1 MTRTRQLS
9 NILAGVV
16 GGLIVLVIG
25 AVLIATD
32 VIDTGDTQTV
42 VRQAPVTQP
51 AAGSDSGGGRT
62 VNEIYDQEGRGVA
75 FVSARGV
82 SSNENSPF
90 GLPQEGD
97 ATGSGFVVDEQGH
110 ILTNAHVVE
119 GADSVEVS
127 FDESGTSVPAEVKGV
142 DTSTDLAVL
151 KVDPSDVKGGVTPVP
166 LGDSSQPEVG
176 DPVIAI
182 GNPFGYSRTV
192 TTGIVSGLQRQIQAP
207 NGFTI
212 PDVIQTDA
220 SINPGNSGG
229 PLLDGNG
236 RVIGINSQIATG
248 GGQGSVGIGF
258 AIPINTAKKLLP
270 DLKAGEKIE
279 RAYLGVQMQ
288 GVNKQLAD
296 DLNLPV
302 DHGALVATVTP
313 DSPAD
318 KAGLQGGDT
327 QTSQGIAAGGDLIVA
342 IDGKEMADEEAVATA
357 IAAHKPGDKVEIE
370 YYRGDDKRTVTVEL
384 AKRPANAESNAPSDQ
399 GGGGGAGGGGGLFPY
414 RQRRGLT
421 PMGSDPGLSA
431 TIAGP

>member
-1 MTRTRQLS
+1 MTSTRPLS
-9 NILAGVV
+9 AILSGVL

-42 VRQAPVTQP
+42 VRQSPVTQP
-51 AAGSDSGGGRT
+51 ASGSDSGGGRT
-62 VNEIYDQEGRGVA
+62 VNEIYKQEGRGVA
-75 FVSARGV
+75 FISAQGV
-82 SSNENSPF
+82 TSDESSPF
-90 GLPQEGD
+90 GVPQEGD
-97 ATGSGFVVDEQGH
+97 ATGSGFVVDQQGH
-110 ILTNAHVVE
+110 IITNAHVVE

-127 FDESGTSVPAEVKGV
+127 FDETGTSVPAEIKGV
-142 DTSTDLAVL
+142 DTSTDIAVL

-166 LGDSSQPEVG
+166 LGDSSDVEVG

-258 AIPINTAKKLLP
+258 AVPVNTAKKLLP

-288 GVNKQLAD
+288 GVNQQLAE

-302 DHGALVATVTP
+302 DHGALIASVTP
-313 DSPAD
+313 DGPAED
-318 KAGLQGGDT
+318 AGLRGGRTETTD
-327 QTSQGIAAGGDLIVA
+327 GVAAGGDLIVA
-342 IDGKEMADEEAVATA
+342 VDGKEMADEDAVATA
-357 IAAHKPGDKVEIE
+357 IAAHQPGDKVEIE
-370 YYRGDDKRTVTVEL
+370 YYRGDDKKTVTVEL
-384 AKRPANAESNAPSDQ
+384 TKRPASAESAAPSDEGD
-399 GGGGGAGGGGGLFPY
+399 GGNGDGGGGLFP
-414 RQRRGLT
+414 
-421 PMGSDPGLSA
+421 
-431 TIAGP
+431 

>member
-1 MTRTRQLS
+1 MTSTRPLS
-9 NILAGVV
+9 NILSGVV

-32 VIDTGDTQTV
+32 VIDTGDSQTV

-51 AAGSDSGGGRT
+51 ASGSDSGGGRT
-62 VNEIYDQEGRGVA
+62 VNEIYEQEGRGVA
-75 FVSARGV
+75 FISAQGV
-82 SSNENSPF
+82 TSDESSPF
-90 GLPQEGD
+90 GIPQEGD
-97 ATGSGFVVDEQGH
+97 ATGSGFVVDEQGD
-110 ILTNAHVVE
+110 IITNAHVVE

-127 FDESGTSVPAEVKGV
+127 FDESGTSVPAEIKGV
-142 DTSTDLAVL
+142 DTSTDIAVL

-166 LGDSSQPEVG
+166 LGDSSTVEVG

-236 RVIGINSQIATG
+236 RVVGINSQIATG

-258 AIPINTAKKLLP
+258 AVPINTAKKLLP
-270 DLKAGEKIE
+270 DLKAGETIE

-288 GVNKQLAD
+288 GVSKQLAE

-302 DHGALVATVTP
+302 DHGALIASVTP
-313 DSPAD
+313 DGPAEQ
-318 KAGLQGGDT
+318 AGLRGGRT
-327 QTSQGIAAGGDLIVA
+327 ETAEGINAGGDLIVG
-342 IDGKEMADEEAVATA
+342 IDGKEMRDEEAVATE
-357 IAAHKPGDKVEIE
+357 IAAHKPGDEVEIE
-370 YYRGDDKRTVTVEL
+370 YYRGDDKKTVSVEL
-384 AKRPANAESNAPSDQ
+384 TKRPASADAAAPSDQ
-399 GGGGGAGGGGGLFPY
+399 GGDGNGDDGGGLFP
-414 RQRRGLT
+414 
-421 PMGSDPGLSA
+421 
-431 TIAGP
+431 